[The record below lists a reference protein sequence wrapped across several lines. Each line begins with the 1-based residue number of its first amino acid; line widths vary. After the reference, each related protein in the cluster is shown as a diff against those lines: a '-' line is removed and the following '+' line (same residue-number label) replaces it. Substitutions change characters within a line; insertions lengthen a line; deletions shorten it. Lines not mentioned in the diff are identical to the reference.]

1 MPPACTCLLGASNV
15 GDGGLCSENSSVSAT
30 KCDNNNRNSTASKLK
45 MSIVQQTKYYYPIS
59 SIIANYSNISP
70 LSQCGDACLSD
81 SDCAASML
89 AAEQLGVWWIRGHE
103 FDLVCEAWA

>member
-15 GDGGLCSENSSVSAT
+15 GDGGLCSQNSYVSAA
-30 KCDNNNRNSTASKLK
+30 KCDNNHRNSTASKLK

-70 LSQCGDACLSD
+70 LSQCGDACLSNC
-81 SDCAASML
+81 DCAASVL